1 MAGFT
6 RTDGTRTGIR
16 RHDAPACRQ
25 FLADGAE
32 EHRLTPLP
40 IAVRAVCV
48 RAMDDVGPLT
58 RARAQGEVSLRC
70 GPGFAQTRAAL
81 VLAESAESRNLGGLA
96 NRGGASARD
105 AACTLGVYRRGR
117 PEGRRA
123 DRAQPQHRPQPP
135 GLHCDHC
142 MCIVASSCAHRRD
155 LAMRAPRS
163 LAQQRARGLGRRRR
177 CGGRGRRACA
187 LRRGGSGPGAPVSFL
202 VSSGCPL
209 TLFSSVC
216 AACHC
221 SCCVWQRRCSRSW
234 CAEATGTGTD
244 TDTGESEKCT
254 HIHHPRAQAPLSH
267 CPCDPALFPCLRT
280 ATATTTTIT
289 MRTAIRTGTEK
300 GRQTLPACPCT
311 RSAQCCRSSR

>member
-1 MAGFT
+1 MRGSNVAGFT

-142 MCIVASSCAHRRD
+142 MCIVASSCAHRRPGD
-155 LAMRAPRS
+155 ARTTVSGA
-163 LAQQRARGLGRRRR
+163 AARARARPAAQMRRRR
-177 CGGRGRRACA
+177 QASVHAPARRCWSRRPRFIPRLVGMSAHALFVCVCSVPLLVLCVAAALLPELVCGGHGHGHGHGHR
-187 LRRGGSGPGAPVSFL
+187 
-202 VSSGCPL
+202 
-209 TLFSSVC
+209 
-216 AACHC
+216 
-221 SCCVWQRRCSRSW
+221 
-234 CAEATGTGTD
+234 
-244 TDTGESEKCT
+244 
-254 HIHHPRAQAPLSH
+254 
-267 CPCDPALFPCLRT
+267 
-280 ATATTTTIT
+280 
-289 MRTAIRTGTEK
+289 
-300 GRQTLPACPCT
+300 
-311 RSAQCCRSSR
+311 